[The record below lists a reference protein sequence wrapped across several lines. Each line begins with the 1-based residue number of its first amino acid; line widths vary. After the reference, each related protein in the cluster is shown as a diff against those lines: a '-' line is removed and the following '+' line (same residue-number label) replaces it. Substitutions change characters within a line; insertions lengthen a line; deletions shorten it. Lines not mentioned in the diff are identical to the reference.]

1 MPDNLLKTI
10 GELVE
15 ITKNNTGMIVNFCL
29 NYSSKLELF
38 EAFKKM
44 SKLDF
49 STLEVNDI
57 NKYLFQELPPI
68 DFLIRTSGE
77 KRLSDFMLYQA
88 AYAELYF
95 PEVLFPDF
103 NYQEFD
109 KALEE
114 YAKRD
119 RRFGGVKYE
128 KKSN

>member
-1 MPDNLLKTI
+1 
-10 GELVE
+10 
-15 ITKNNTGMIVNFCL
+15 MIVNFCL

-68 DFLIRTSGE
+68 DFLVRTSGE

-109 KALEE
+109 KSLEE

-128 KKSN
+128 EKSN

>member
-1 MPDNLLKTI
+1 
-10 GELVE
+10 
-15 ITKNNTGMIVNFCL
+15 
-29 NYSSKLELF
+29 
-38 EAFKKM
+38 
-44 SKLDF
+44 
-49 STLEVNDI
+49 
-57 NKYLFQELPPI
+57 
-68 DFLIRTSGE
+68 
-77 KRLSDFMLYQA
+77 MLYQA